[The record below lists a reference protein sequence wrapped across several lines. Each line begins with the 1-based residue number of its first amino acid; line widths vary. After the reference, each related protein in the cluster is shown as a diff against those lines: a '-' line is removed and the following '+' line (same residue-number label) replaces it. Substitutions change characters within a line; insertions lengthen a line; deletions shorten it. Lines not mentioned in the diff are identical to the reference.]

1 MKELEL
7 RALPL
12 ELGEG
17 VEEDNT
23 LSGVVNVP
31 GSQSEIL
38 TNPITGKKFR
48 EVIEP
53 GTFAKALEEAKS
65 VDFLYQHD
73 KEKILST
80 TDNNSLELTETED
93 AGLIMRAKIT
103 QTSWGKDAYEMIK
116 DGIVRSMSFGMN
128 VLNDTWMRGDD
139 GIPLRII
146 DKINLIEVSAVR
158 NPAYAASAIEARGID
173 IAEVEIPDME
183 ERDLAEA
190 KHDEEVKK
198 DETPKTEDVKEVKK
212 PENDEKS
219 ESKKESTPT
228 KKRESTP
235 TEKKDDE
242 APKKEDDKKPEDEKR
257 EATDEKKS
265 VTASVSL
272 DDESKALINS
282 LLTALKAEKR
292 DDGIVE
298 DRKNDDDSEVREDE
312 QTTKTKDEEPKD
324 EVVDDSEPEER
335 QMTESEKA
343 ILEFFA

>member
-228 KKRESTP
+228 
-235 TEKKDDE
+235 EKKDDE
-242 APKKEDDKKPEDEKR
+242 APAKEDDKKPEDEKR

-265 VTASVSL
+265 ATTVSL

-292 DDGIVE
+292 DNEIVE
-298 DRKNDDDSEVREDE
+298 DRENDDDSEAREDE
-312 QTTKTKDEEPKD
+312 QPTEAKDEEPKD

-343 ILEFFA
+343 TLEFFA